1 VYRIVRKPQIVA
13 HRGYSGVYPEN
24 TLCAIRGAITI
35 GVDMVELDV
44 RLSRDHV
51 PVIFHSASLL
61 SITACP
67 RRVEELTAAELK
79 TLDAGAWR
87 GAAYCGER
95 IPTLD
100 EVLVLTRG
108 KIPVNLDIKTPAA
121 IEAVVAL
128 VQKHSML
135 DEVVLS
141 GCTWADARRVRRLE
155 PSLHVLLN
163 VDGYLRTLLRILNT
177 RLAFHLSRLQAYAAQ
192 PMGLNVSH
200 HYGAERFIR
209 DAAIHSL
216 PVWTWTVDEPHRALQ
231 LARVGAS
238 SITSN
243 WPDRIMAA
251 L

>member
-1 VYRIVRKPQIVA
+1 VYKIARKPQIVA
-13 HRGYSGVYPEN
+13 HRGYSGAYPEN

-35 GVDMVELDV
+35 GADMVELDV

-67 RRVEELTAAELK
+67 RRVEELTVAELK

-87 GAAYCGER
+87 GAVYCGER
-95 IPTLD
+95 IPTL
-100 EVLVLTRG
+100 EEALVITRG

-121 IEAVVAL
+121 LESVVAL
-128 VQKHSML
+128 VQKHCML

-141 GCTWADARRVRRLE
+141 GCSWADARRVRQLE

-177 RLAFHLSRLQAYAAQ
+177 RLALHLSRLQAYAAQ
-192 PMGLNVSH
+192 PMGI
-200 HYGAERFIR
+200 ERQPSLWSGTFYTR
-209 DAAIHSL
+209 CSDTQSAGLDLDGRRATSGAAIGRGGRQLYHK
-216 PVWTWTVDEPHRALQ
+216 Q
-231 LARVGAS
+231 LA
-238 SITSN
+238 
-243 WPDRIMAA
+243 
-251 L
+251 